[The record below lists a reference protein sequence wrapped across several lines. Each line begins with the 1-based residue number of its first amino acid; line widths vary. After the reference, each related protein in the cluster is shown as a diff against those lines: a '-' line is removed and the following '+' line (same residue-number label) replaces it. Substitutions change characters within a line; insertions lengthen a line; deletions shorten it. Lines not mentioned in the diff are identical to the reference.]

1 MLTETAIPNW
11 DQGFPSGGK
20 EHPSRGR
27 TGWDVTLFMTKKEQQ
42 RILKR
47 IAKSI
52 EETNV
57 LLRNLGIRI
66 KDSQTQFQKVQKN
79 VRSSKAKRKKL
90 K

>member
-1 MLTETAIPNW
+1 MT
-11 DQGFPSGGK
+11 QK
-20 EHPSRGR
+20 EH
-27 TGWDVTLFMTKKEQQ
+27 Q

-47 IAKSI
+47 IVKSI

-57 LLRNLGIRI
+57 LLRNLGMQV
-66 KDSQTQFQKVQKN
+66 KDPQAQFQKIQKN

>member
-1 MLTETAIPNW
+1 M
-11 DQGFPSGGK
+11 
-20 EHPSRGR
+20 
-27 TGWDVTLFMTKKEQQ
+27 VFMTKKEQQ
-42 RILKR
+42 RILKQ

-57 LLRNLGIRI
+57 LLRNLGIPV
-66 KDSQTQFQKVQKN
+66 KDSQAQFQKVRKN

>member
-1 MLTETAIPNW
+1 
-11 DQGFPSGGK
+11 
-20 EHPSRGR
+20 
-27 TGWDVTLFMTKKEQQ
+27 MTKKEQQ

-57 LLRNLGIRI
+57 LLRNMGIQV
-66 KDSQTQFQKVQKN
+66 KDSQAQFQKVQKN

>member
-1 MLTETAIPNW
+1 
-11 DQGFPSGGK
+11 
-20 EHPSRGR
+20 
-27 TGWDVTLFMTKKEQQ
+27 MTKKEQQ
-42 RILKR
+42 RILKQ

-57 LLRNLGIRI
+57 LLRNLGIPV
-66 KDSQTQFQKVQKN
+66 KDSQAQFQKVRKN